1 MEGNIIQIIGEYGN
15 IDPTNGK
22 FQQKE
27 METIKKAFLML
38 LQIEV
43 LSYF

>member
-22 FQQKE
+22 SQY
-27 METIKKAFLML
+27 KKKWKL
-38 LQIEV
+38 
-43 LSYF
+43 